1 MASFRFITS
10 MLCLLALAGCATAP
24 PTRGGPEIAKALGI
38 PERTDTATGTA
49 IPPGITLDDGL
60 TQDEAVAVALWNNP
74 DFRLQ
79 LTDLGFAR
87 ADLLEAG
94 LLRNPVLSLLFPL
107 GPKQF
112 EATLRFP
119 IEVLWERPRRVATAG
134 LAVNRVATGLEQFGL
149 NLIADVKV
157 GFVELALARDR
168 AQLSEAAA
176 KQFEEIQRITESR
189 LRAGDISEL
198 EARTAAI
205 DAARARQD
213 AARAIFEVAIRE
225 NALRSRLGLALEAA
239 PIALVPAP
247 TTTATCSDNPSAAAA
262 LLNDALA
269 ARPDVRAAEIAV
281 EAAAARMGWEKSRVI
296 TVTAVLDA
304 NGEGKE
310 GFEWGPG
317 VDIGLPI
324 FDRNQA
330 GRARAAAE
338 LQRAGLAYVSA
349 RHRVATELT
358 DSLTLLSQARTTQGS
373 WQQTVVAPLEA
384 QVRAAERAFA
394 AGDVSYLFVLE
405 MTRRLTDARIRA
417 REVDADVARASARM
431 ERALGRACGPT
442 APKGAAALKGTPSG
456 H

>member
-1 MASFRFITS
+1 
-10 MLCLLALAGCATAP
+10 MLCLLAAAGCATAP
-24 PTRGGPEIAKALGI
+24 ATRGGPDIARALGV
-38 PERTDTATGTA
+38 PERTDAGTGTA
-49 IPPGITLDDGL
+49 IPPGIALDDGL

-94 LLRNPVLSLLFPL
+94 LLRNPVLSILFPL

-119 IEVLWERPRRVATAG
+119 IEVLWERPRRVAAAG
-134 LAVNRVATGLEQFGL
+134 IAVNRVAMGLEQFGL
-149 NLIADVKV
+149 NLVADVKV

-176 KQFEEIQRITESR
+176 QQLEEIQRITEAR

-213 AARAIFEVAIRE
+213 AARAVFDVQIRE
-225 NALRSRLGLALEAA
+225 NALRARLGLALEAA
-239 PIALVPAP
+239 PVALVPAP
-247 TTTATCSDNPSAAAA
+247 AAAACADTPDEAAA
-262 LLNDALA
+262 LLKDALA

-281 EAAAARMGWEKSRVI
+281 EAAAARMGWERARIIS
-296 TVTAVLDA
+296 VTAVLDA
-304 NGEGKE
+304 NGEGKS

-317 VDIGLPI
+317 LDLSVPL

-330 GRARAAAE
+330 GRTRAAME
-338 LQRAGLAYVSA
+338 LQRAGLVYLGA
-349 RHRVATELT
+349 RQRVATALT

-373 WQQTVVAPLEA
+373 WQQTIVAPLAE

-405 MTRRLTDARIRA
+405 ITRRLTDAQLRA
-417 REVDADVARASARM
+417 REVDADVARASVRM
-431 ERALGRACGPT
+431 ERAIGRTCG
-442 APKGAAALKGTPSG
+442 AKGITSG
-456 H
+456 D